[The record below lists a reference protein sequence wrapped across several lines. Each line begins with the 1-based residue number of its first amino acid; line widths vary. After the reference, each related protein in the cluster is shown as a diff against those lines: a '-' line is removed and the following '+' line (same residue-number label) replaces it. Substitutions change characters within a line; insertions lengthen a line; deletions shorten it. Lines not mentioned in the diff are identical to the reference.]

1 MNNLQ
6 EDKLWLECHDEAQ
19 DLEAFEP
26 GLAGLASVI
35 SVLEQ
40 GQPLSEAWV
49 AKAKEHLS
57 QNHAIA
63 ELSLRLNCIAGLR
76 FEAREFEKSKVI
88 AEAALTLYLA
98 VFGIENE
105 TSQLL
110 ANNLKKLKAEMKPK
124 TLPKLHR
131 FSAKPR
137 NI

>member
-57 QNHAIA
+57 RTTPLQ
-63 ELSLRLNCIAGLR
+63 SLA
-76 FEAREFEKSKVI
+76 
-88 AEAALTLYLA
+88 
-98 VFGIENE
+98 
-105 TSQLL
+105 
-110 ANNLKKLKAEMKPK
+110 
-124 TLPKLHR
+124 
-131 FSAKPR
+131 
-137 NI
+137 